1 MLILIL
7 LVLILL
13 VEWCSSYSVE
23 IKPGSKECFSEVAYK
38 VNPCSGSFEVIQ
50 GDPKGLIVTVTGPSP
65 KNTLHYES
73 KYDGDEEKDLS
84 EGTFS
89 FDTTDK
95 GDYTMCLQNG
105 DEDNNDGIVRVVG
118 FNFRIM
124 NSILTSSYEY
134 AGLETEINDM
144 KLGLELLKDHQS
156 YMNQR
161 EDVHRATLDAINTKV
176 LCWTILEA
184 IILIG
189 MAVWQI
195 SYISGFFETKRKL

>member
-1 MLILIL
+1 MILIIILLLILIIKCL
-7 LVLILL
+7 
-13 VEWCSSYSVE
+13 SYSVE
-23 IKPGSKECFSEVAYK
+23 IKPGTTECYTEVASK

-50 GDPKGLIVTVTGPSP
+50 GDPRGLEVTVYGPGP
-65 KNTLHYES
+65 KHMLHFES
-73 KYDGDEEKDLS
+73 KYVPEEDKDLS

-89 FDTTDK
+89 FDTSEI
-95 GDYTMCLQNG
+95 GDYTMCLKNG
-105 DEDNNDGIVRVVG
+105 DGENNDGIVRVVG

-134 AGLETEINDM
+134 AGLETELNDM

-161 EDVHRATLDAINTKV
+161 EDLHRSTLDAINTKV

>member
-1 MLILIL
+1 
-7 LVLILL
+7 
-13 VEWCSSYSVE
+13 
-23 IKPGSKECFSEVAYK
+23 
-38 VNPCSGSFEVIQ
+38 
-50 GDPKGLIVTVTGPSP
+50 
-65 KNTLHYES
+65 
-73 KYDGDEEKDLS
+73 
-84 EGTFS
+84 
-89 FDTTDK
+89 
-95 GDYTMCLQNG
+95 
-105 DEDNNDGIVRVVG
+105 
-118 FNFRIM
+118 M

>member
-1 MLILIL
+1 M
-7 LVLILL
+7 
-13 VEWCSSYSVE
+13 
-23 IKPGSKECFSEVAYK
+23 
-38 VNPCSGSFEVIQ
+38 
-50 GDPKGLIVTVTGPSP
+50 
-65 KNTLHYES
+65 LHYES
-73 KYDGDEEKDLS
+73 KYDDSNEDKDLS

-89 FDTTDK
+89 FDTNDK

-105 DEDNNDGIVRVVG
+105 TEDNNDGIIRVVG

-134 AGLETEINDM
+134 AGLETELNDM

-161 EDVHRATLDAINTKV
+161 EDLHRSTLDAINTKV

-189 MAVWQI
+189 MAIWQI